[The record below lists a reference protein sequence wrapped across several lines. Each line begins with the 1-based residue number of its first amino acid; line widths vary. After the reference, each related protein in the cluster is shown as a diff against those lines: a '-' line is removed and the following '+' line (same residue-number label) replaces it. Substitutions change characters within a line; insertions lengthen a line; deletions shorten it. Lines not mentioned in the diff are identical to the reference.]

1 MNLFASAAFGAGLAF
16 SLAVPPG
23 PVNAMIA
30 SASVSSSGMFKGTAI
45 GLGAMTADATYLAL
59 ILLVHQII
67 PTALERPLALVGGS
81 FLIFLGYSILRKEGS
96 GFASMTGRGYV
107 SGVLVGLS
115 NPYQLGWW
123 LTAGLSMVDALG
135 VASAAGF
142 FGALLVWVIL
152 FPFSLNRI
160 TRRYG
165 SYFPRAIRLVS
176 GIAVIAFGLYFIGLA
191 LV

>member
-1 MNLFASAAFGAGLAF
+1 
-16 SLAVPPG
+16 
-23 PVNAMIA
+23 
-30 SASVSSSGMFKGTAI
+30 MFKGTAI